1 LVRRPLDFSLYPIN
15 SVPIVIRKFGTV
27 NRLVRFPTAPDEN
40 LSLMNDESK
49 ALTWYLAYGSNM
61 NRGIFEIRR
70 GMRPIKAQPALLENY
85 WLRFNLAIGPGERG
99 VGNLESHAGART
111 WGVLYLITVEQSEH
125 LDRTE
130 GVPRGAYRR
139 IPVRA
144 IVDGREQLAAFT
156 YQSDRISLGRKPSP
170 RYIGLLIE
178 GAVQHG
184 LPPGYL
190 GYLRNFELAAD
201 ERSSERRNR

>member
-1 LVRRPLDFSLYPIN
+1 MS
-15 SVPIVIRKFGTV
+15 
-27 NRLVRFPTAPDEN
+27 DETQ
-40 LSLMNDESK
+40 
-49 ALTWYLAYGSNM
+49 AQAWYLAYGSNM
-61 NRGIFEIRR
+61 NRRIFESGR
-70 GMRPIKAQPALLENY
+70 GMRPMQAQPALLENY
-85 WLRFNLAIGPGERG
+85 RLLFNLAIGPGQRG
-99 VGNLESHAGART
+99 VANLEAQAGACT

-139 IPVRA
+139 IPVWVLVNGSER
-144 IVDGREQLAAFT
+144 VEAFT

-190 GYLRNFELAAD
+190 HYLRSFELAED
-201 ERSSERRNR
+201 ERLSQPKRS

>member
-1 LVRRPLDFSLYPIN
+1 MS
-15 SVPIVIRKFGTV
+15 
-27 NRLVRFPTAPDEN
+27 DETQ
-40 LSLMNDESK
+40 

-61 NRGIFEIRR
+61 NRGIFESRR
-70 GMRPIKAQPALLENY
+70 GMRPIQAHPALLENY
-85 WLRFNLAIGPGERG
+85 LLRFNLAIGPGERG
-99 VGNLESHAGART
+99 AANLESQVGART
-111 WGVLYLITVEQSEH
+111 WGVLYLITVEGSEH

-139 IPVRA
+139 ISVSA
-144 IVDGREQLAAFT
+144 TVNGSQQIAGFT

-184 LPPGYL
+184 LPPGYVR
-190 GYLRNFELAAD
+190 YLQNFEVADD
-201 ERSSERRNR
+201 ERMSEQRRS

>member
-1 LVRRPLDFSLYPIN
+1 MS
-15 SVPIVIRKFGTV
+15 
-27 NRLVRFPTAPDEN
+27 DET
-40 LSLMNDESK
+40 K
-49 ALTWYLAYGSNM
+49 ALMWYLAFGSNM
-61 NRGIFEIRR
+61 NRGIFEDRR
-70 GMRPIKAQPALLENY
+70 GMRPIHAQPALLENY
-85 WLRFNLAIGPGERG
+85 RLRFNLAIGPGERG
-99 VGNLESHAGART
+99 VANLESQAGACT
-111 WGVLYLITVEQSEH
+111 WGVLYSITVEQSEH

-130 GVPRGAYRR
+130 GVPRGVYRR

-144 IVDGREQLAAFT
+144 IVDGSEHLAAFT

-190 GYLRNFELAAD
+190 RYLRSFELAAD
-201 ERSSERRNR
+201 ERLSEPQRS

>member
-1 LVRRPLDFSLYPIN
+1 MSDD
-15 SVPIVIRKFGTV
+15 T
-27 NRLVRFPTAPDEN
+27 
-40 LSLMNDESK
+40 K
-49 ALTWYLAYGSNM
+49 ALKWYLAYGSNM
-61 NRGIFEIRR
+61 NRGIFERRR
-70 GMRPIKAQPALLENY
+70 GMRPIQAQPALLQNY
-85 WLRFNLAIGPGERG
+85 RLRFNLAIGPGERG
-99 VGNLESHAGART
+99 VANLESQSGART

-125 LDRTE
+125 LDQTE

-139 IPVRA
+139 IPVSA
-144 IVDGREQLAAFT
+144 IVDGSEQIAAFT

-190 GYLRNFELAAD
+190 RYPRSFELAAD
-201 ERSSERRNR
+201 ERLSDPQRS

>member
-1 LVRRPLDFSLYPIN
+1 MYCVWVFSEAYIC
-15 SVPIVIRKFGTV
+15 
-27 NRLVRFPTAPDEN
+27 
-40 LSLMNDESK
+40 LSDVTK

-61 NRGIFEIRR
+61 NRGIFEGRR
-70 GMRPIKAQPALLENY
+70 GMCPIQAQPALLENY
-85 WLRFNLAIGPGERG
+85 RLRFNLAIGPGERG
-99 VGNLESHAGART
+99 VANLESEAGART

-130 GVPRGAYRR
+130 GVPRGVYRR
-139 IPVRA
+139 IPVSA
-144 IVDGREQLAAFT
+144 TVDGIKPIAGFS

-190 GYLRNFELAAD
+190 HYLRNFELAAD
-201 ERSSERRNR
+201 ERLPDSPT

>member
-1 LVRRPLDFSLYPIN
+1 MSEETQAQVRYF
-15 SVPIVIRKFGTV
+15 
-27 NRLVRFPTAPDEN
+27 
-40 LSLMNDESK
+40 
-49 ALTWYLAYGSNM
+49 AYGSNM
-61 NRGIFEIRR
+61 NRAIFESRR
-70 GMRPIKAQPALLENY
+70 GIRPIRAQPALLENY
-85 WLRFNLAIGPGERG
+85 RLRFNLAIGPGERG
-99 VGNLESHAGART
+99 VANLESQAGART

-144 IVDGREQLAAFT
+144 IVDGSERIEAFT

-170 RYIGLLIE
+170 RYLGLLIE

-184 LPPGYL
+184 LPTE
-190 GYLRNFELAAD
+190 YLRYLRSFELAAD
-201 ERSSERRNR
+201 ERLSQPQRS

>member
-1 LVRRPLDFSLYPIN
+1 MMS
-15 SVPIVIRKFGTV
+15 
-27 NRLVRFPTAPDEN
+27 DET
-40 LSLMNDESK
+40 K

-61 NRGIFEIRR
+61 NRGIFESRR
-70 GMRPIKAQPALLENY
+70 GMRPIQAQPALLENY
-85 WLRFNLAIGPGERG
+85 RLRFNLAIGPGERG
-99 VGNLESHAGART
+99 VANLESQAGART
-111 WGVLYLITVEQSEH
+111 WGVLYLITIEQSEH

-130 GVPRGAYRR
+130 GVPRAYRR
-139 IPVRA
+139 IPVGA
-144 IVDGREQLAAFT
+144 IVDGGEQIVAFT

-190 GYLRNFELAAD
+190 RYLRNFELAVD
-201 ERSSERRNR
+201 ERLSEPHR